1 MTSISRRRR
10 QLNIKEN
17 NLKYFLTPKPTKEE
31 GEGENKL
38 SPLLSATG
46 SKGPSV
52 RPTEKENL
60 ECLLETGNK
69 KSPSVDIFNNKEVRI
84 TTLIHTLGTVQ
95 REPVNR
101 EINGIFG

>member
-52 RPTEKENL
+52 RPTEKENI

-69 KSPSVDIFNNKEVRI
+69 KSPVDIFNNKEVRI
-84 TTLIHTLGTVQ
+84 TTLIQTPRDSTG
-95 REPVNR
+95 EPA
-101 EINGIFG
+101 